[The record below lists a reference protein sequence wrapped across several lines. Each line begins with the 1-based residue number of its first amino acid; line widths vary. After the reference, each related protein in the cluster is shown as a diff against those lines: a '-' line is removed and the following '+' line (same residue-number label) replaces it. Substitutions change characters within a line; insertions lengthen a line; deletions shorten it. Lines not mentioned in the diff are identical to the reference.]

1 MHSVGPTLAPQP
13 LQLVETPTP
22 RATGPFDVVVR
33 IAAAGV
39 CRTDLHLLTGEMA
52 APLPL
57 VLGHENAGWVH
68 EIGPQVTSVTVGD
81 PVICFPFITSGLSAP
96 ERSGLDT
103 HAPDR
108 QTPGITVDGGF
119 AEYLLTNERAMLPVP
134 PDADLAQL
142 STLTDAGLAAY
153 RACRRAAAVL
163 RPGHT
168 VAVLGVGGL
177 GHLAVQILR
186 ALTPA
191 RVVAVDPNTE
201 ARRLATE
208 CGAHRA
214 VAPSEMPAVSP
225 AGVRVALDFVGTD
238 DSSTASRLYDARNS
252 ATSRSLTFTFTVG
265 SFDRQ
270 RPSSV
275 LGGSRNRRCR

>member
-1 MHSVGPTLAPQP
+1 ML
-13 LQLVETPTP
+13 
-22 RATGPFDVVVR
+22 F
-33 IAAAGV
+33 
-39 CRTDLHLLTGEMA
+39 
-52 APLPL
+52 
-57 VLGHENAGWVH
+57 
-68 EIGPQVTSVTVGD
+68 
-81 PVICFPFITSGLSAP
+81 
-96 ERSGLDT
+96 RS
-103 HAPDR
+103 
-108 QTPGITVDGGF
+108 DGGF

-238 DSSTASRLYDARNS
+238 DSCSLGVSLLEFGGTYLAVGVGGTLQLPLASLVEGERHLEGIFVGTYTDLVEMTELVLSGQVVPRIVRYPLEDANR
-252 ATSRSLTFTFTVG
+252 ALHDLAAGRVVG
-265 SFDRQ
+265 RA
-270 RPSSV
+270 V
-275 LGGSRNRRCR
+275 LEPGGAA